1 MAKHHLIAS
10 KSTGSMIVEAALA
23 LAKLPHEVEM
33 IPYVE
38 PGPQRDRLLA
48 LNPLGQVPTLLLP
61 DGRVMT
67 ESAAIIL
74 HIADAAPQAGLAPA
88 AMDPA
93 RPMFLRW
100 LAFVVAALYPT
111 FTYGDDP
118 KRWAGDEA
126 AGKHLRKATD
136 DHRKERV
143 ALFRGA
149 ESVPALGVGG
159 DVLGAR
165 SLCRGDEPVAAGP
178 GLVQEGVPDA
188 RRHRRAG
195 GKARC
200 ARRGLGAQRG
210 LINGET
216 HGTASAW

>member
-1 MAKHHLIAS
+1 MT
-10 KSTGSMIVEAALA
+10 KSPDRVQGLAGSMIVEAALA

-48 LNPLGQVPTLLLP
+48 LNPLGQVPTLVLP
-61 DGRVMT
+61 DGRAMT

-74 HIADAAPQAGLAPA
+74 HIADQAPQAGLIPA
-88 AMDPA
+88 AKDPA

-100 LAFVVAALYPT
+100 LEFIVAAIYPT

-136 DHRKERV
+136 EHRKETV

-149 ESVPALGVGG
+149 DSVQALGAGR

-165 SLCRGDEPVAAGP
+165 PLCRSDEHVAAGP
-178 GLVQEGVPDA
+178 GLVQKECPALADIAERVSKLDALGVVWA
-188 RRHRRAG
+188 R
-195 GKARC
+195 
-200 ARRGLGAQRG
+200 
-210 LINGET
+210 NVD
-216 HGTASAW
+216 

>member
-1 MAKHHLIAS
+1 MSAYHLIAS
-10 KSTGSMIVEAALA
+10 KAAGSMIVEAAFA
-23 LAKLPHEVEM
+23 LCGLPCEVEM

-38 PGPQRDRLLA
+38 PGPQRERLLA

-74 HIADAAPQAGLAPA
+74 HLADAAPAAGLAPVVN
-88 AMDPA
+88 DPA

-100 LAFVVAALYPT
+100 LLFIVAALYPT

-136 DHRKERV
+136 EHRKQLWRYFAAQTPCKPWVLGEAFSALDLYVAVMNMWRPGPAWFKKECPALADIAERV
-143 ALFRGA
+143 SKLD
-149 ESVPALGVGG
+149 ALGV
-159 DVLGAR
+159 VWAR
-165 SLCRGDEPVAAGP
+165 NVD
-178 GLVQEGVPDA
+178 
-188 RRHRRAG
+188 
-195 GKARC
+195 
-200 ARRGLGAQRG
+200 
-210 LINGET
+210 
-216 HGTASAW
+216 

>member
-1 MAKHHLIAS
+1 MAKYHLIAS

-88 AMDPA
+88 AKDPA

-100 LAFVVAALYPT
+100 LAFIVAAIYPT

-118 KRWAGDEA
+118 KRWAGDES

-136 DHRKERV
+136 DHRKELWRYFSGQNPCKPWVLGETFSALDLYVAVMNLWRPGPAWFKKECPTLADIAERV
-143 ALFRGA
+143 AKLD
-149 ESVPALGVGG
+149 ALGV
-159 DVLGAR
+159 VWAR
-165 SLCRGDEPVAAGP
+165 NVD
-178 GLVQEGVPDA
+178 
-188 RRHRRAG
+188 
-195 GKARC
+195 
-200 ARRGLGAQRG
+200 
-210 LINGET
+210 
-216 HGTASAW
+216 